1 MFSLQNCI
9 MKLHGSPRP
18 YKAEGILYIP
28 SKACVHRK
36 KFVSLSEGWLY
47 ILYIIGDFMR
57 KTFFLTLWVLFFLG
71 LSALGAIFYGIFNGY
86 IGYMPNIEQL
96 QNPVNKFASQVFSAD
111 GQLLGTWSYSKA
123 NRIFVGYDDL
133 PQSIVQA
140 LVATEDRRFYEHSGV
155 DYKALSRA
163 IVKRGLLR
171 QKSAGGGSTI
181 TQQLAKQLYSEK
193 AGSVQERL
201 LQKPVEWVIAV
212 KLERFYT
219 KEEIVSMYLNYFDF
233 LHNAVGIKTA
243 AKTYFSKEPKDLSI
257 IESATLV
264 GMCQNPSY
272 YNPVRFPERCTK
284 RRNVVL
290 GQMVKAGYLT
300 QAEAEKLQLEPLVLN
315 FHRVDHKEGRAAYLR
330 EMLRRVLMAKKPVR
344 SDYAAWQ
351 GQNFYEDS
359 LAWET
364 DPIYGWCNKNT
375 NREGKPYNVYTD
387 GLKIYTTIN
396 SHMQEYAEQ
405 SVTAHVA
412 GELQKAFEREL
423 RSNRNAPYAS
433 SLTAAQVKEDLQRAK
448 RQSERYIKMKAAGYS
463 ESEIDDA
470 FATPTEMV
478 VYTGQGDRDTTMT
491 PMDSIKYY
499 KSFLRAGFMCMD
511 NETGA
516 VKAYVGGIDYSHFQY
531 DMCTQGRRQVG
542 STIKP
547 YLYALAM
554 ENGWSPCDEAPNVQ
568 QTYHVAGKEWTPRN
582 GSKTR
587 YGEMV
592 TLKWGLA
599 QSNNWISAWL
609 MNQLSPAALV
619 RLIHEF
625 GVENRDIHPSLA
637 LCLGPCD
644 ISVAEMVGAYTAF
657 ARKGVR
663 RCPLYVTRIED
674 SNGDVVAEF
683 QPRVREVISEQAACK
698 MVTLMQG
705 VIDSGTGH
713 RMRARYGLTAPM
725 AGKTGT
731 TNDNSD
737 GWFVGYTPSLS
748 FGAWV
753 GGDERDIHFASM
765 AVGQGANSALPIA
778 AYFLKKVYADSSL
791 GYTQKENFDFPSG
804 FDPCGQQGASD
815 GDAEPESV
823 PVLDDL
829 AN

>member
-1 MFSLQNCI
+1 M
-9 MKLHGSPRP
+9 
-18 YKAEGILYIP
+18 
-28 SKACVHRK
+28 RK
-36 KFVSLSEGWLY
+36 KFFV
-47 ILYIIGDFMR
+47 
-57 KTFFLTLWVLFFLG
+57 TLWILFFLG
-71 LSALGAIFYGIFNGY
+71 LSVLGAVFYGIFNGY

-96 QNPVNKFASQVFSAD
+96 QNPVNKFASQVISAD
-111 GQLLGTWSYSKA
+111 GKLLGTWSYSKA
-123 NRIFVGYDDL
+123 NRIFVGYEDL
-133 PQSIVQA
+133 PPAIVQA
-140 LVATEDRRFYEHSGV
+140 LIATEDVRFYDHSGV
-155 DYKALSRA
+155 DYRALLRA
-163 IVKRGLLR
+163 VVKRGLLR

-181 TQQLAKQLYSEK
+181 TQQLAKQLYSDK

-201 LQKPVEWVIAV
+201 LQKPIEWVIAI

-219 KEEIVSMYLNYFDF
+219 KEEIISMYLNYFDF

-243 AKTYFSKEPKDLSI
+243 ARTYFGKEPKDLSV
-257 IESATLV
+257 IECASLV
-264 GMCQNPSY
+264 GMCKNPSY
-272 YNPVRFPERCTK
+272 FNPVRFPDRCLS

-290 GQMVKAGYLT
+290 GQMVKAGYLS
-300 QAEAEKLQLEPLVLN
+300 EEEGEKLALEPLTLN
-315 FHRVDHKEGRAAYLR
+315 FHRVDHKEGSAAYLR

-344 SDYAAWQ
+344 SDYASWQ
-351 GQNFYEDS
+351 GQNYYEDS

-364 DPIYGWCNKNT
+364 DPLYGWCNKNT
-375 NREGKPYNVYTD
+375 NRNGEHYNVYSD
-387 GLKIYTTIN
+387 GLKIYTTID
-396 SHMQEYAEQ
+396 SRMQDYAEQ
-405 SVTAHVA
+405 AVVGHVS
-412 GELQKAFEREL
+412 GELQMAFNKEL

-433 SLTAAQVKEDLQRAK
+433 SLSAAQVKADLQRAK
-448 RQSERYIKMKAAGYS
+448 RQSARYIQMKAAGYS
-463 ESEIDDA
+463 DAEIDDA
-470 FATPTEMV
+470 FAKPEEMT
-478 VYTGQGDRDTTMT
+478 VYSLHGDKDTTMT

-516 VKAYVGGIDYSHFQY
+516 VKAYVGGLDYTHFQY

-582 GSKTR
+582 GSKAR

-625 GVENRDIHPSLA
+625 GILNRDIHPSLA

-663 RCPLYVTRIED
+663 RYPLYVTRIED

-683 QPRVREVISEQAACK
+683 TPRVREVISEDAACK
-698 MVTLMQG
+698 MVTLMRG

-713 RMRARYGLTAPM
+713 RMRARYHLTVPM

-748 FGAWV
+748 FGGWV
-753 GGDERDIHFASM
+753 GGEERDIHFASM
-765 AVGQGANSALPIA
+765 AIGQGANAALPIS
-778 AYFLKKVYADSSL
+778 AYFLMKVFADKSL
-791 GYTQKENFDFPSG
+791 GYSQEEDFDIPEG
-804 FDPCGQQGASD
+804 FDPCGQAD
-815 GDAEPESV
+815 ESETEEEIAV
-823 PVLDDL
+823 EPVLDNL